1 MRLLYHRD
9 DPVAS
14 GSITDDRLFELYR
27 HPLPPGSAGTM
38 VRSNFVSSLDGSVQ
52 GPDGRSGSI
61 NTPSD
66 QHVFALQRAHA
77 DAILVGAGTVR
88 AEGYRGVDLAD
99 WQQQI
104 RSDEGLRP
112 LPALVIVT
120 GSLNIAPDIGAP
132 SGAVLTPGGTTPPRP
147 RGAEVGPVV
156 VITVVG
162 RDEAQLDPFRD
173 AGSTVVQ
180 QDHVRV
186 DLGEALGWLAE
197 NGLRRVLCEGGP
209 SLHQELLAGNHLD
222 ELCLTLAP
230 VVVGGRGIRST
241 RGEAIQPVP
250 QFDLVHSL
258 FADDGALF
266 TRYRRRQQ
274 TG

>member
-9 DPVAS
+9 DPVTSESMA
-14 GSITDDRLFELYR
+14 DDRLVELYR
-27 HPLPPGSAGTM
+27 HPLPPGGTGTL

-61 NTPSD
+61 NTHSD
-66 QHVFALQRAHA
+66 QHVFALQRAHT

-104 RSDEGLRP
+104 RLAEGLRP
-112 LPALVIVT
+112 HPTLVIVT
-120 GSLNIAPDIGAP
+120 ASLNLSPDIG
-132 SGAVLTPGGTTPPRP
+132 TPAGS
-147 RGAEVGPVV
+147 EVSPVV
-156 VITVVG
+156 IITVAA
-162 RDEAQLDPFRD
+162 RDEAQLDRFRD
-173 AGSTVVQ
+173 AGSTVIQ

-197 NGLRRVLCEGGP
+197 KGLQRVLCEGGP
-209 SLHQELLAGNHLD
+209 SLHRELLAGNHLD

-250 QFDLVHSL
+250 EFDLLHSL
-258 FADDGALF
+258 YADDGALF
-266 TRYRRRQQ
+266 TRYRRRDRP
-274 TG
+274 G

>member
-1 MRLLYHRD
+1 MQLLYHRD
-9 DPVAS
+9 DPAAS
-14 GSITDDRLFELYR
+14 GSITDDRLAELYR
-27 HPLPPGSAGTM
+27 HPLPPGGDGTL

-99 WQQQI
+99 WQQGI
-104 RSDEGLRP
+104 RTAEGLRP
-112 LPALVIVT
+112 HPTLVIVT
-120 GSLNIAPDIGAP
+120 GSLNVAPDIGGPA
-132 SGAVLTPGGTTPPRP
+132 GG
-147 RGAEVGPVV
+147 ELGPVV
-156 VITVVG
+156 IITVG
-162 RDEAQLDPFRD
+162 TRDKAQLDRFRD

-197 NGLRRVLCEGGP
+197 QGLQRVLCEGGP
-209 SLHQELLAGNHLD
+209 SLHLELLAGGHLD

-230 VVVGGRGIRST
+230 VAVGGRGMRST
-241 RGEAIQPVP
+241 SGEALESVP
-250 QFDLVHSL
+250 EFDLVHSL
-258 FADDGALF
+258 YADDGALF
-266 TRYRRRQQ
+266 TRYRRRL
-274 TG
+274 

>member
-9 DPVAS
+9 DPVTS
-14 GSITDDRLFELYR
+14 GSITEDRLVELYR
-27 HPLPPGSAGTM
+27 HPLPPGSAGTL

-66 QHVFALQRAHA
+66 QHLFALQRTLA

-104 RSDEGLRP
+104 RTDEGLRP
-112 LPALVIVT
+112 FPTLVIVT
-120 GSLNIAPDIGAP
+120 GSLDLAHDIGTP
-132 SGAVLTPGGTTPPRP
+132 SG
-147 RGAEVGPVV
+147 EVGPVV
-156 VITVVG
+156 IITVVA
-162 RDEAQLDPFRD
+162 RDEAKLDRFRD

-197 NGLRRVLCEGGP
+197 KGLRRVLCEGGP

-230 VVVGGRGIRST
+230 VVVGGRGMRST
-241 RGEAIQPVP
+241 SGEAIQPVP
-250 QFDLVHSL
+250 EFDLVHSL
-258 FADDGALF
+258 YADDGALF
-266 TRYRRRQQ
+266 TRYRRRDP

>member
-9 DPVAS
+9 DQVAS
-14 GSITDDRLFELYR
+14 GSITDDRLVELYR
-27 HPLPPGSAGTM
+27 HPLPPGDSGTL

-61 NTPSD
+61 NTASD

-99 WQQQI
+99 WQQKI
-104 RSDEGLRP
+104 RSEEGLRP
-112 LPALVIVT
+112 YPTLVIVT
-120 GSLNIAPDIGAP
+120 GSLNLAPDIGTP
-132 SGAVLTPGGTTPPRP
+132 SKA
-147 RGAEVGPVV
+147 AVGPVMI
-156 VITVVG
+156 ITVG
-162 RDEAQLDPFRD
+162 ARDEAQLDRFRD

-186 DLGEALGWLAE
+186 DLGEALRWLAE
-197 NGLRRVLCEGGP
+197 SGLRRVLCEGGP
-209 SLHQELLAGNHLD
+209 RLHQELLAGNHLD

-230 VVVGGRGIRST
+230 VVVGGRGMRST
-241 RGEAIQPVP
+241 SGEALEPVP
-250 QFDLVHSL
+250 EFDLVHSL
-258 FADDGALF
+258 YADDGALF
-266 TRYRRRQQ
+266 TRYCRRDQL
-274 TG
+274 G

>member
-9 DPVAS
+9 DPLS
-14 GSITDDRLFELYR
+14 SDSITDDRLVELYR
-27 HPLPPGSAGTM
+27 HPLPSGGARTL

-66 QHVFALQRAHA
+66 QHIFALQRAHA

-88 AEGYRGVDLAD
+88 AEGYRGVDLAE

-104 RSDEGLRP
+104 RTAEGLDSHP
-112 LPALVIVT
+112 TLVVVT
-120 GSLNIAPDIGAP
+120 GSLNLATDIGTP
-132 SGAVLTPGGTTPPRP
+132 SGT
-147 RGAEVGPVV
+147 EVGPVV
-156 VITVVG
+156 IITVG
-162 RDEAQLDPFRD
+162 TWDEAQLDRFRHS
-173 AGSTVVQ
+173 GSTVVQ

-186 DLGEALGWLAE
+186 DLGEALGWLADQ
-197 NGLRRVLCEGGP
+197 GLRRVLCEGGP
-209 SLHQELLAGNHLD
+209 SLHQELLAGNHLN

-230 VVVGGRGIRST
+230 VVVGGRGMRST
-241 RGEAIQPVP
+241 SGEVIEPVP
-250 QFDLVHSL
+250 EFDLVHSL
-258 FADDGALF
+258 YADDGALF
-266 TRYRRRQQ
+266 TRYRRVR